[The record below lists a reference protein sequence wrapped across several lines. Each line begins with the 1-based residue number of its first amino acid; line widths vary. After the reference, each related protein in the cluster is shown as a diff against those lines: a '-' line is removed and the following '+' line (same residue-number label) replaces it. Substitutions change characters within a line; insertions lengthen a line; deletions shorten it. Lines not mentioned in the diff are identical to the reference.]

1 VPSVCLAYVYP
12 VQMVELPTGTV
23 TLLFT
28 DIEGS
33 TKLLQ
38 ELGRDRYVDALSEQ
52 RRLLRE
58 AFTRNGGVEVEMQG
72 DSFFFA
78 FTHARDAVVAAA
90 EAQQALAAHDWETEP
105 MRVRIGIHTG
115 DPVTHEGLY
124 AGIDVHRA
132 ARVMSAGHG
141 RQVLL
146 SQTTRDLLDSS
157 VEVVDLGLHRLKDLS
172 EPQRLYQVG
181 TEDFPRLKT
190 LYQTNLPVPSTS
202 FLGRERELA
211 EVLGLLRSSRMLTLT
226 GPGGTGKTRLA
237 AQAAAEAAEDFP
249 GGVWWVSLA
258 ALPDP
263 ALVLDSIAQVVGA
276 EGELAEHIADKELLL
291 LLDNFEQ
298 LLSAATDLAGLLA
311 SCSGLRLLVTSRE
324 PLRVAAE
331 QEYPVPPFI
340 FEEAVGF
347 FSARARAV
355 RPAFQPD
362 VAVAEI
368 CRRLDNLPLAL
379 ELAAA
384 RVNVL
389 SLEQILARLEQALPL
404 LTGGRRDAPERQR
417 TLAATIAWSYDLL
430 NEEEKRLFARLSV
443 FPGGCTVESAEQV
456 CDADLERLA
465 SLVDKSLLRQSD
477 ERFWMLQTI
486 REYALERLAE
496 RGESPDLGQ
505 RQAEHFAELA
515 RHANRELR
523 GPDAARWLLALEQE
537 LDNVRAAIAFALE
550 ADKVELGL
558 VLVADLYR
566 FWIAHGRATEGR
578 RWFDELLPR
587 AQAASPAA
595 VGDALHRA
603 GDMAV
608 WQGDH
613 ERAAELSE
621 QAVLVLRDAGLTE
634 KLCYTLTTQGWA
646 VGALG
651 ERERAAAILEEA
663 LQLAREE
670 GFEMAAATALN
681 SLAGLHKREGDYP
694 RALELNEACL
704 EIIERAGDPMNVA
717 VVLGNVGETAL
728 GVGDHSR
735 ATEVLERSLELAR
748 EVGDSRQAEWSLAHL
763 ALALLLQG
771 ETERSRE
778 FFAESLPQALAIH
791 DQRALDVCLHGLA
804 GVAAA
809 TGDPEKG
816 ARLWGAAERLRE
828 SLGNQPG
835 PPQLAV
841 EEQYLSGARAAL
853 GDRFGALEAAGHEL
867 SLEDAVA
874 LAATN

>member
-1 VPSVCLAYVYP
+1 VRT
-12 VQMVELPTGTV
+12 VELPTGTV

-38 ELGRDRYVDALSEQ
+38 ELGRDNYVHALSDQ

-58 AFTRNGGVEVEMQG
+58 TFTRNGGVEVEMQG

-90 EAQQALAAHDWETEP
+90 EVQRALASHAWETEQI
-105 MRVRIGIHTG
+105 RIRIGIHTG
-115 DPVTHEGLY
+115 DPVAHEGLY

-141 RQVLL
+141 GQVLL

-157 VEVVDLGLHRLKDLS
+157 VELVDLGLHRLKDLS

-181 TEDFPRLKT
+181 KEDFPRLKT

-263 ALVLDSIAQVVGA
+263 ALVLDSIAQVLGA
-276 EGELAEHIADKELLL
+276 EGELAEHIAGKELLL
-291 LLDNFEQ
+291 LLDNLEQ
-298 LLSAATDLAGLLA
+298 LLAAATDLAGLLA

-331 QEYPVPPFI
+331 QEYPVPPFVS
-340 FEEAVGF
+340 EEAVGF

-355 RPAFQPD
+355 RPAFQPAK
-362 VAVAEI
+362 AVAEI

-389 SLEQILARLEQALPL
+389 SLEQILARLERALPL

-430 NEEEKRLFARLSV
+430 NEEEKLLFARLSV

-456 CDADLERLA
+456 CDANLELLA

-496 RGESPDLGQ
+496 RGESRELGR
-505 RQAEHFAELA
+505 RQAEHLAELA

-523 GPDAARWLLALEQE
+523 GPDAARWLVMLEGE
-537 LDNVRAAIAFALE
+537 VDNVRAAITFVLE
-550 ADKVELGL
+550 ADEVELGL
-558 VLVADLYR
+558 VLLSDLYR
-566 FWIAHGRATEGR
+566 FWIAHGRASEAR

-587 AQAASPAA
+587 AHAASPTAL
-595 VGDALHRA
+595 GDALHRA

-613 ERAAELSE
+613 ERAAELCE
-621 QAVLVLRDAGLTE
+621 QAVLVLRNAGLTE
-634 KLCYTLTTQGWA
+634 KLCYTLTTHGWA
-646 VGALG
+646 LGALG
-651 ERERAAAILEEA
+651 DERAAAILEEA
-663 LQLAREE
+663 LQLARAE
-670 GFEMAAATALN
+670 GFERAAASALN
-681 SLAGLHKREGDYP
+681 SLAGLHKLGGDYAQ
-694 RALELNEACL
+694 ALEFNEACL

-728 GVGDHSR
+728 GVGDHGR

-748 EVGDSRQAEWSLAHL
+748 DVGDSRQAEWSLAHL
-763 ALALLLQG
+763 ALASLLQG
-771 ETERSRE
+771 DTERSRE
-778 FFAESLPQALAIH
+778 LFSESLPQAMAVH
-791 DQRALDVCLHGLA
+791 DQRALDACLHGLA

-809 TGDPEKG
+809 GGDAERAAK
-816 ARLWGAAERLRE
+816 LWGAAERLRE
-828 SLGNQPG
+828 SLGSRPT
-835 PPQLAV
+835 PPQRAL
-841 EEQYLSGARAAL
+841 EDQYLSGARLAL
-853 GDRFGALEAAGHEL
+853 GDRFGPLEAAGREL

-874 LAATN
+874 LAATE